1 MAGIAAK
8 RMKAHSLA
16 MVIGHTIHLH
26 GASRQQFLSEIE
38 WVRHEAC
45 HVLQYREYGIFRFLY
60 LYIREYLRHGYVDN
74 SFEVAAR
81 AAETDQH
88 LLDRFEIH

>member
-1 MAGIAAK
+1 MAKIAAR
-8 RMKAHSLA
+8 RMKSPALA
-16 MVIGHTIHLH
+16 MVIGSTIHLH
-26 GASRQQFLSEIE
+26 GASRGQFLSDIE

-60 LYIREYLRHGYVDN
+60 LYIREYLRNGYVDN

-81 AAETDQH
+81 AAEIDQH
-88 LLDRFEIH
+88 LLDNFEIH